1 MRLDMPPAE
10 PAPPAVIETWGAIFT
25 KSVTLRDVVGTRRST
40 ESEMVVR
47 VPVCVGLNS
56 PALTP
61 VTSTAARVATWF
73 DRWKSRTSVCEK
85 GTSWL
90 SSVCGCRPMR
100 RAVTE

>member
-10 PAPPAVIETWGAIFT
+10 APGPVVEIWGAIFT
-25 KSVTLRDVVGTRRST
+25 KSVTLRVVVGARRRT

-61 VTSTAARVATWF
+61 VTSTAARVATWVE
-73 DRWKSRTSVCEK
+73 R
-85 GTSWL
+85 
-90 SSVCGCRPMR
+90 
-100 RAVTE
+100 